1 MIETDFHRREF
12 ADGEELALGLAEWTA
27 ERLRGSDCSARG
39 RVAHRLRRQVA
50 GSVL

>member
-12 ADGEELALGLAEWTA
+12 ADGEELAQGLADWTA
-27 ERLRGSDCSARG
+27 EHLRGSDCSARS
-39 RVAHRLRRQVA
+39 RAAHRLRRQVP

>member
-1 MIETDFHRREF
+1 MTKTDFHRLEF
-12 ADGEELALGLAEWTA
+12 ADGEELALGLADWTA
-27 ERLRGSDCSARG
+27 ERLRAGDCGARG